1 MGNANPKGSR
11 KSRNSNASVL
21 DMSLDSMNSIKE
33 VNYPNL
39 DLDFKQEIKDTI
51 DLPIENEK
59 DESQEINLDDKAD
72 EIKNFIFLDGEAP
85 PVSGPFPHQFRSKS
99 YVPNQNISLFKAP
112 KPQIKIF
119 DEHISPFKLS
129 SKCLG
134 GSQWKNKM
142 PNNIVLDFQKNL
154 MENKSCNDNIST
166 DDYFNDDEIGSDI
179 FTERSTP
186 NIEDLKN
193 LQNCRKKMAFFRDS
207 IDTKSELSVD
217 ENDKIDYIFSEN
229 KNKINKTSK
238 IFIKHIKQ
246 KKQEIKFSNK
256 LRLSHINDLKK
267 SWTLKPPKIEENG
280 LFLLSVLESASK
292 EKKMKKKMRYTSN
305 V

>member
-33 VNYPNL
+33 VNSPYI
-39 DLDFKQEIKDTI
+39 DLDFKHEIKDTI

-59 DESQEINLDDKAD
+59 EESEEINLDDKAE

-142 PNNIVLDFQKNL
+142 P
-154 MENKSCNDNIST
+154 S
-166 DDYFNDDEIGSDI
+166 
-179 FTERSTP
+179 
-186 NIEDLKN
+186 
-193 LQNCRKKMAFFRDS
+193 DS
-207 IDTKSELSVD
+207 IS
-217 ENDKIDYIFSEN
+217 
-229 KNKINKTSK
+229 
-238 IFIKHIKQ
+238 
-246 KKQEIKFSNK
+246 
-256 LRLSHINDLKK
+256 
-267 SWTLKPPKIEENG
+267 
-280 LFLLSVLESASK
+280 LLSQSRRSLLPF
-292 EKKMKKKMRYTSN
+292 
-305 V
+305 

>member
-207 IDTKSELSVD
+207 IDKKSELSFD

-246 KKQEIKFSNK
+246 KKQEFSNK
-256 LRLSHINDLKK
+256 LRLSKIHDLKK
-267 SWTLKPPKIEENG
+267 TWTLKPPKIEENG